1 MPPGII
7 ADINSVSARQ
17 RDSIRTAHAGALICI
32 KARVRESSAV
42 RRDDRSGRRV
52 MMPASPPAHCCISI
66 SLTHRFFFLERL
78 CGRPLQSPLVDT
90 LEHFGE
96 M

>member
-1 MPPGII
+1 MPPGIF

-17 RDSIRTAHAGALICI
+17 RDSIGSRQAGALTCI
-32 KARVRESSAV
+32 KARVRELSAV
-42 RRDDRSGRRV
+42 RRDRSERRL
-52 MMPASPPAHCCISI
+52 MMPASRPANCCISI
-66 SLTHRFFFLERL
+66 LFTHRVLFFGATLRPPLE
-78 CGRPLQSPLVDT
+78 DT

>member
-32 KARVRESSAV
+32 KARVRGSSAV
-42 RRDDRSGRRV
+42 RWDDRSERRLT
-52 MMPASPPAHCCISI
+52 MPASPPANFCISI
-66 SLTHRFFFLERL
+66 PLTHRVLFFGAALRPPLE
-78 CGRPLQSPLVDT
+78 ST

>member
-17 RDSIRTAHAGALICI
+17 RDKIGSAQACALICI
-32 KARVRESSAV
+32 KARVRGSSAV
-42 RRDDRSGRRV
+42 RWDDRSERHL
-52 MMPASPPAHCCISI
+52 MMPASPPANFCISI
-66 SLTHRFFFLERL
+66 PFTHRVLFVGAAL
-78 CGRPLQSPLVDT
+78 RPPLADT
-90 LEHFGE
+90 LEHFWE